1 MEEQDFPAL
10 YRSADKLSLDS
21 QKHFFRILKI
31 HLVVL
36 FTAAV
41 LSAINITDKWVYVF
55 QLLVLIAA
63 LGCSVYLWGV
73 RPDRYWYAGRAVAES
88 VKTVTWRYISKA
100 EPFHTEDTFAQN
112 EFKNSLKLIFEQ
124 NRDVCSKLTDH
135 SNEEQF
141 TAAMNQMRCSSLEER
156 KNNYFENRIK
166 NQRDWYA
173 KKAIYNKRMGNYF
186 FLGLVFSNA
195 MAVFLAILKITSC
208 INPAYLPVDVTI
220 ALAAG
225 VLSWIQA
232 KRFTELSA
240 SYALTTHEIG
250 FINEKSATIQSEE
263 DFSKFVGDAENAFSR
278 EHTQWAA
285 RRDV

>member
-1 MEEQDFPAL
+1 MEEQDFRAL

-36 FTAAV
+36 VTAAV

-55 QLLVLIAA
+55 QLLALIAA

-88 VKTVTWRYISKA
+88 VKTITWRYVSRA
-100 EPFHTEDTFAQN
+100 EPFQTEDVIAKN
-112 EFKNSLKLIFEQ
+112 DFKQSLRMIFEQ
-124 NRDVCSKLTDH
+124 NQDVCSKLIDYA
-135 SNEEQF
+135 NQEQF
-141 TAAMNQMRCSSLEER
+141 TVVMQEMRTSSLDNR
-156 KNNYFENRIK
+156 KGNYCEKRIK
-166 NQRDWYA
+166 DQRDWYA
-173 KKAIYNKRMGNYF
+173 KKAAFNKKKANLF
-186 FLGLVFSNA
+186 FWGLIIANFFGV
-195 MAVFLAILKITSC
+195 VLAILKMTE
-208 INPAYLPVDVTI
+208 INPIYLPVDVIIT
-220 ALAAG
+220 LAASL
-225 VLSWIQA
+225 LSWMQA

-240 SYALTTHEIG
+240 SYALTAHEIG
-250 FINEKSATIQSEE
+250 FIHEQLDRINTE
-263 DFSKFVGDAENAFSR
+263 DEFSKFVGDAENAFSR

>member
-1 MEEQDFPAL
+1 MEEKDFPAL

-36 FTAAV
+36 VTAAV
-41 LSAINITDKWVYVF
+41 LSAINITDKWVYVL
-55 QLLVLIAA
+55 QLLALIAA
-63 LGCSVYLWGV
+63 LSCSVYLWGV

-88 VKTVTWRYISKA
+88 VKTITWRYISKA
-100 EPFHTEDTFAQN
+100 EPFHTEDKIAQN
-112 EFKNSLKLIFEQ
+112 EFKNSLKLIFKQ
-124 NRDVCSKLTDH
+124 NGDICSKLADH

-141 TAAMNQMRCSSLEER
+141 TEAMNQMRCSSLKER
-156 KNNYFENRIK
+156 INNYCENRIK

-173 KKAIYNKRMGNYF
+173 KKAAYNKKMGNYF
-186 FLGLVFSNA
+186 FLGLVISNGI
-195 MAVFLAILKITSC
+195 AVIASVLKINNIDSV
-208 INPAYLPVDVTI
+208 YLSVDVAI
-220 ALAAG
+220 AIAAG
-225 VLSWIQA
+225 ILSWIQA

-240 SYALTTHEIG
+240 SYTLTAHEIG
-250 FINEKSATIQSEE
+250 FINNKAVTIQTEE

>member
-21 QKHFFRILKI
+21 QKHFFCILMI

-36 FTAAV
+36 IAAAV
-41 LSAINITDKWVYVF
+41 LSAVNITEKWVYVL
-55 QLLVLIAA
+55 QLLALIAA

-88 VKTVTWRYISKA
+88 VKTITWRYVSRA
-100 EPFHTEDTFAQN
+100 EPFQTEDMIAKN
-112 EFKNSLKLIFEQ
+112 DFKQSLRMIFEQ
-124 NRDVCSKLTDH
+124 NQDVCSKLIDYA
-135 SNEEQF
+135 NQEQF
-141 TAAMNQMRCSSLEER
+141 TVVMQEMRSSSLDNR
-156 KNNYFENRIK
+156 KNNYCEKRIRD
-166 NQRDWYA
+166 QREWYA
-173 KKAIYNKRMGNYF
+173 KKAAFNKKKANLF
-186 FLGLVFSNA
+186 FWGLIIANFIGV
-195 MAVFLAILKITSC
+195 VLAILKVAE
-208 INPAYLPVDVTI
+208 INPIYLPVDVIIT
-220 ALAAG
+220 LAASL
-225 VLSWIQA
+225 LSWIQA

-240 SYALTTHEIG
+240 SYALTAHEIG
-250 FINEKSATIQSEE
+250 FINEQIATINSED

>member
-21 QKHFFRILKI
+21 QKHFFCILMI

-36 FTAAV
+36 IAAAV
-41 LSAINITDKWVYVF
+41 LSAVNITEKLVYVL
-55 QLLVLIAA
+55 QLLALIAA

-88 VKTVTWRYISKA
+88 VKTITWRYVSRA
-100 EPFHTEDTFAQN
+100 EPFQTEDMIAKN
-112 EFKNSLKLIFEQ
+112 DFKQSLRMIFEQ
-124 NRDVCSKLTDH
+124 NQDVCSKLIDYA
-135 SNEEQF
+135 NQEQF
-141 TAAMNQMRCSSLEER
+141 TVVMQEMRSSSLDNR
-156 KNNYFENRIK
+156 KNNYCEKRIRD
-166 NQRDWYA
+166 QREWYA
-173 KKAIYNKRMGNYF
+173 KKAAFNKKKANLF
-186 FLGLVFSNA
+186 FWGLIIANFIGV
-195 MAVFLAILKITSC
+195 VLAILKVAE
-208 INPAYLPVDVTI
+208 INPIYLPVDVII
-220 ALAAG
+220 ALAASL
-225 VLSWIQA
+225 LSWIQA

-240 SYALTTHEIG
+240 SYALTAHEIG
-250 FINEKSATIQSEE
+250 FINEQIATINSED